1 MRKIFSY
8 VLKALLFIGIV
19 YAEPESK
26 VEALEGKKRESSL
39 DKKIRQELK
48 NKELKNK
55 ELKNKELKN
64 KELKNKE
71 LKNKELK
78 NKELKNK
85 ELKNKE
91 LKNKELKNKEE
102 KKNTEEKKEIKAKR
116 KPRAEVHHGDAK
128 NPTQK
133 ITPSKI
139 KEGTKGVQN
148 QGTQNQGVQNNA
160 PKLEEKETTPQT
172 LEKKGSSP
180 SSQFNSIFGNP
191 NDATNNTLEDKVVGG
206 ISLLV
211 NGSPITLYQIQ
222 EEQKKSKVSKAQAR
236 DRLIAERI
244 KNQEIERLK
253 IHVGDDKLDQEMAM
267 MAQQQGMDLD
277 RFKQMLMAEGHYKL
291 YRDQLKEH
299 LEMQELLRN
308 ILLTN
313 VDTSSETK
321 MREYYNKHKDQF
333 SIPTE
338 IETVRYTSTNQED
351 LERAMADPNLEVP
364 GVSKANEKI
373 EMKTLNPQIAQVFIS
388 HEQGSFTPIMNGGG
402 GQFITFYIKE
412 KKGKNEVSFSQAKQF
427 IAQKLVEE
435 SKDKILEE
443 HFEKLR
449 VKSRIVMIRE

>member
-8 VLKALLFIGIV
+8 ALKALLFIGIV

-26 VEALEGKKRESSL
+26 VEALEGRKQESSL

-48 NKELKNK
+48 NKDLKNK
-55 ELKNKELKN
+55 
-64 KELKNKE
+64 
-71 LKNKELK
+71 
-78 NKELKNK
+78 
-85 ELKNKE
+85 
-91 LKNKELKNKEE
+91 KEE
-102 KKNTEEKKEIKAKR
+102 KKNPEEKKEIKAKR

-139 KEGTKGVQN
+139 KEGAKGVQN

-160 PKLEEKETTPQT
+160 PKLEEKETTSQT
-172 LEKKGSSP
+172 LEKNKGTSP

-191 NDATNNTLEDKVVGG
+191 NNATNNTLEDKVVGG

-253 IHVGDDKLDQEMAM
+253 IHVDDDKLDQEMAM

-277 RFKQMLMAEGHYKL
+277 HFKQMLMAEGHYKL

-321 MREYYNKHKDQF
+321 MREYYNKHKEQF

-351 LERAMADPNLEVP
+351 LERAMADPNLEIP

-388 HEQGSFTPIMNGGG
+388 HEQGSFTPVMNGGG

>member
-8 VLKALLFIGIV
+8 VLKALLFFGIAH
-19 YAEPESK
+19 AEPESK
-26 VEALEGKKRESSL
+26 VEALEGKKQESSL

-71 LKNKELK
+71 
-78 NKELKNK
+78 
-85 ELKNKE
+85 
-91 LKNKELKNKEE
+91 E
-102 KKNTEEKKEIKAKR
+102 KKTTKTRA
-116 KPRAEVHHGDAK
+116 KPRAEVHHGDSK
-128 NPTQK
+128 NSAQK
-133 ITPSKI
+133 ITPPKI
-139 KEGTKGVQN
+139 KGSSKGMQN
-148 QGTQNQGVQNNA
+148 QSMQNNA
-160 PKLEEKETTPQT
+160 PKPEEKDTTSQT
-172 LEKKGSSP
+172 LEKNKGVSP

-191 NDATNNTLEDKVVGG
+191 NDAAGSTLEDKVVGG

-222 EEQKKSKVSKAQAR
+222 EEQEKSKVSKAQAR

-253 IHVGDDKLDQEMAM
+253 IHVDDDKLDQEMAM

-277 RFKQMLMAEGHYKL
+277 HFKQMLMAEGHYKL

-321 MREYYNKHKDQF
+321 MREYYNKHKEQF

-351 LERAMADPNLEVP
+351 LERAMSNPNLEVP

>member
-8 VLKALLFIGIV
+8 VLKALLFFGIAH
-19 YAEPESK
+19 AEPESK
-26 VEALEGKKRESSL
+26 VEALEGKKQESSL
-39 DKKIRQELK
+39 DKKIRQ
-48 NKELKNK
+48 
-55 ELKNKELKN
+55 
-64 KELKNKE
+64 
-71 LKNKELK
+71 
-78 NKELKNK
+78 

-128 NPTQK
+128 KNPAQK
-133 ITPSKI
+133 ITPPKI
-139 KEGTKGVQN
+139 KESSKGMQN
-148 QGTQNQGVQNNA
+148 QSMQNNA
-160 PKLEEKETTPQT
+160 PKPEEKDTTSQI
-172 LEKKGSSP
+172 LEKNKGASP

-222 EEQKKSKVSKAQAR
+222 EEQEKSKVSKAQAR

-253 IHVGDDKLDQEMAM
+253 IHVDDDKLDQEMAM

-277 RFKQMLMAEGHYKL
+277 HFKQMLMAEGHYKL

-313 VDTSSETK
+313 VDTNSETK
-321 MREYYNKHKDQF
+321 MREYYNKHKEQF

>member
-8 VLKALLFIGIV
+8 VLKALLFIGIAH
-19 YAEPESK
+19 AEPESK

-39 DKKIRQELK
+39 DKKIRQ
-48 NKELKNK
+48 
-55 ELKNKELKN
+55 
-64 KELKNKE
+64 
-71 LKNKELK
+71 
-78 NKELKNK
+78 

-133 ITPSKI
+133 ITPPKI
-139 KEGTKGVQN
+139 KEGAKGVQN

-160 PKLEEKETTPQT
+160 PKLEEKETTSQI
-172 LEKKGSSP
+172 LEKNKGASP

-191 NDATNNTLEDKVVGG
+191 NDAANNTPEDKVVGG

-222 EEQKKSKVSKAQAR
+222 EEQEKSKVSKAQAR

-253 IHVGDDKLDQEMAM
+253 IHVDDDKLDQEMAM

-277 RFKQMLMAEGHYKL
+277 HFKQMLMAEGHYKL

-321 MREYYNKHKDQF
+321 MREYYNKHKEQF

-351 LERAMADPNLEVP
+351 LERAMADPNLEIP

-388 HEQGSFTPIMNGGG
+388 HEQGSFTPVMNGGG

>member
-8 VLKALLFIGIV
+8 VLRALLFIGIV

-26 VEALEGKKRESSL
+26 VEALEGRKQESSL

-48 NKELKNK
+48 NKD
-55 ELKNKELKN
+55 
-64 KELKNKE
+64 
-71 LKNKELK
+71 
-78 NKELKNK
+78 
-85 ELKNKE
+85 

-116 KPRAEVHHGDAK
+116 KPRAEVHHGDSK
-128 NPTQK
+128 NPAQK
-133 ITPSKI
+133 ITPPKI

-160 PKLEEKETTPQT
+160 PKLEEKETTSQT
-172 LEKKGSSP
+172 LEKNKGTSP

-191 NDATNNTLEDKVVGG
+191 NNATNNTLEDKVVGG

-222 EEQKKSKVSKAQAR
+222 EEQEKSKVSKAQAR

-253 IHVGDDKLDQEMAM
+253 IHVDDDKLDQEMAM

-277 RFKQMLMAEGHYKL
+277 HFKQMLMAEGHYKL

-321 MREYYNKHKDQF
+321 MREYYNKHKEQF

-351 LERAMADPNLEVP
+351 LERAMADPNLEIP

-388 HEQGSFTPIMNGGG
+388 HEQGSFTPVMNGGG

>member
-26 VEALEGKKRESSL
+26 VEALEGKKQDSSL

-55 ELKNKELKN
+55 E
-64 KELKNKE
+64 
-71 LKNKELK
+71 
-78 NKELKNK
+78 
-85 ELKNKE
+85 
-91 LKNKELKNKEE
+91 E
-102 KKNTEEKKEIKAKR
+102 KKNPAEKKEIKAKR
-116 KPRAEVHHGDAK
+116 KPRAEVHHGDSK
-128 NPTQK
+128 NPAQK

-139 KEGTKGVQN
+139 KESAKGMQN
-148 QGTQNQGVQNNA
+148 QSMQNNA
-160 PKLEEKETTPQT
+160 PKLEEKETTSQT
-172 LEKKGSSP
+172 LEKKGASP

-191 NDATNNTLEDKVVGG
+191 NDAAGNTFEDKVVGG

-222 EEQKKSKVSKAQAR
+222 EEQEKSKVSKAQAR

-253 IHVGDDKLDQEMAM
+253 IHVDDDKLDQEMAM

-277 RFKQMLMAEGHYKL
+277 HFKQMLMAEGHYKL

-321 MREYYNKHKDQF
+321 MREYYNKHKEQF

-351 LERAMADPNLEVP
+351 LERAMSNPNLEVP

-388 HEQGSFTPIMNGGG
+388 HEQGSFTPVMNGGG

>member
-8 VLKALLFIGIV
+8 ISKVLLFIGVV
-19 YAEPESK
+19 YAEPDSK
-26 VEALEGKKRESSL
+26 VEALEGRKQESSL

-48 NKELKNK
+48 SKELKNK
-55 ELKNKELKN
+55 D
-64 KELKNKE
+64 
-71 LKNKELK
+71 
-78 NKELKNK
+78 
-85 ELKNKE
+85 
-91 LKNKELKNKEE
+91 LKNKEE
-102 KKNTEEKKEIKAKR
+102 KKNTEEKKTTKTRA
-116 KPRAEVHHGDAK
+116 KPRAEVHHGDTK
-128 NPTQK
+128 NPTPK
-133 ITPSKI
+133 ITPPKI
-139 KEGTKGVQN
+139 KGSSKGV
-148 QGTQNQGVQNNA
+148 QNQGVQNNV
-160 PKLEEKETTPQT
+160 PKPEKKDTTPQAT
-172 LEKKGSSP
+172 EKNKETSP

-191 NDATNNTLEDKVVGG
+191 NNATNNTLEDKVVGG

-222 EEQKKSKVSKAQAR
+222 EEQEKSKVSKAQAR

-253 IHVGDDKLDQEMAM
+253 IHVDDDKLDQEMAM

-277 RFKQMLMAEGHYKL
+277 HFKQMLMAEGHYKL

-321 MREYYNKHKDQF
+321 MREYYNKHKEQF

-351 LERAMADPNLEVP
+351 LERAMSNPNLEVP

-388 HEQGSFTPIMNGGG
+388 HEQGSFTPVMNGGG

>member
-8 VLKALLFIGIV
+8 VLRALLFIGIV

-55 ELKNKELKN
+55 
-64 KELKNKE
+64 
-71 LKNKELK
+71 
-78 NKELKNK
+78 
-85 ELKNKE
+85 
-91 LKNKELKNKEE
+91 KEE
-102 KKNTEEKKEIKAKR
+102 KKNAEEKKEVKAKR
-116 KPRAEVHHGDAK
+116 KPRAEVHHGDSK
-128 NPTQK
+128 NPAQK
-133 ITPSKI
+133 ITPPKI
-139 KEGTKGVQN
+139 KKGAKGVQN

-160 PKLEEKETTPQT
+160 PKLEEKETTSQT
-172 LEKKGSSP
+172 LEKNKGASP

-191 NDATNNTLEDKVVGG
+191 NDAAGNTLEDKVVGG

-253 IHVGDDKLDQEMAM
+253 IHVDDDKLDQEMAM

-277 RFKQMLMAEGHYKL
+277 HFKQMLMAEGHYKL

-321 MREYYNKHKDQF
+321 MREYYNKHKEQF

-351 LERAMADPNLEVP
+351 LERAMADPNLEIP

-388 HEQGSFTPIMNGGG
+388 HEQGSFTPVMNGGG

>member
-26 VEALEGKKRESSL
+26 VEALEGRKQESSL

-48 NKELKNK
+48 NKDLKNK
-55 ELKNKELKN
+55 
-64 KELKNKE
+64 
-71 LKNKELK
+71 
-78 NKELKNK
+78 
-85 ELKNKE
+85 
-91 LKNKELKNKEE
+91 KEE
-102 KKNTEEKKEIKAKR
+102 KKNPEEKKETKAKR

-139 KEGTKGVQN
+139 KEGAKGVQN

-160 PKLEEKETTPQT
+160 PKFEEKETTSQT
-172 LEKKGSSP
+172 LEKNKGTSP

-191 NDATNNTLEDKVVGG
+191 NNATNNTLEDKVVGG

-253 IHVGDDKLDQEMAM
+253 IHVDDDKLDQEMAM

-277 RFKQMLMAEGHYKL
+277 HFKQMLMAEGHYKL

-321 MREYYNKHKDQF
+321 MREYYNKHKEQF

-351 LERAMADPNLEVP
+351 LERAMADPNLEIP

-388 HEQGSFTPIMNGGG
+388 HEEGSFTPVMNGGG

>member
-8 VLKALLFIGIV
+8 VLRALLFIGIV

-26 VEALEGKKRESSL
+26 VEALEGRRQESSL

-48 NKELKNK
+48 NKDLKNK
-55 ELKNKELKN
+55 ELKNK
-64 KELKNKE
+64 
-71 LKNKELK
+71 
-78 NKELKNK
+78 
-85 ELKNKE
+85 
-91 LKNKELKNKEE
+91 KEE
-102 KKNTEEKKEIKAKR
+102 KKNPEEKKETKAKR

-133 ITPSKI
+133 ITPPKI
-139 KEGTKGVQN
+139 KEGAKGVQN

-160 PKLEEKETTPQT
+160 PKLEEKEATSQT
-172 LEKKGSSP
+172 LEKNKGTSP

-191 NDATNNTLEDKVVGG
+191 NNATNNTLEDKVVGG

-253 IHVGDDKLDQEMAM
+253 IHVDDDKLDQEMAM

-277 RFKQMLMAEGHYKL
+277 HFKQMLMAEGHYKL

-321 MREYYNKHKDQF
+321 MREYYNKHKEQF

-351 LERAMADPNLEVP
+351 LERAMADPNLEIP

-388 HEQGSFTPIMNGGG
+388 HEQGSFTPVMNGGG

>member
-26 VEALEGKKRESSL
+26 VEALEGRKQESSL
-39 DKKIRQELK
+39 DKKIRQEIKNKDLK
-48 NKELKNK
+48 NKNLKNK
-55 ELKNKELKN
+55 
-64 KELKNKE
+64 
-71 LKNKELK
+71 
-78 NKELKNK
+78 
-85 ELKNKE
+85 
-91 LKNKELKNKEE
+91 KEE
-102 KKNTEEKKEIKAKR
+102 KKNPEEKKETKAKR

-133 ITPSKI
+133 ITPPKI
-139 KEGTKGVQN
+139 KEGAKGVQN

-160 PKLEEKETTPQT
+160 PKPEEKETTSQT
-172 LEKKGSSP
+172 LEKNKGSSP

-191 NDATNNTLEDKVVGG
+191 NNATNNTLEDKVVGG

-253 IHVGDDKLDQEMAM
+253 IHVDDDKLDQEMAM

-277 RFKQMLMAEGHYKL
+277 HFKQMLMAEGHYKL

-321 MREYYNKHKDQF
+321 MREYYNKHKEQF

-351 LERAMADPNLEVP
+351 LERAMADPNLEIP

-388 HEQGSFTPIMNGGG
+388 HEQGSFTPVMNGGG

>member
-39 DKKIRQELK
+39 DKKIRQEIKNKDLK
-48 NKELKNK
+48 NKDLKNK
-55 ELKNKELKN
+55 DLKNK
-64 KELKNKE
+64 
-71 LKNKELK
+71 
-78 NKELKNK
+78 
-85 ELKNKE
+85 
-91 LKNKELKNKEE
+91 KEE
-102 KKNTEEKKEIKAKR
+102 KKNPAEKKETKAKR

-139 KEGTKGVQN
+139 KEGAKGVQN

-160 PKLEEKETTPQT
+160 PKLEEKETTSQAT
-172 LEKKGSSP
+172 EKNKEISP

-191 NDATNNTLEDKVVGG
+191 NNATNNTLEDKVVGG

-222 EEQKKSKVSKAQAR
+222 EEQEKSKVSKAQAR

-253 IHVGDDKLDQEMAM
+253 IHVDDDKLDQEMAM

-277 RFKQMLMAEGHYKL
+277 HFKQMLMAEGHYKL

-321 MREYYNKHKDQF
+321 MREYYNKHKEQF

-351 LERAMADPNLEVP
+351 LERAMADPNLEIP

-388 HEQGSFTPIMNGGG
+388 HEQGSFTPVMNGGG

>member
-26 VEALEGKKRESSL
+26 VEALEGRKQESSL
-39 DKKIRQELK
+39 DKKIRQEIK
-48 NKELKNK
+48 NKD
-55 ELKNKELKN
+55 
-64 KELKNKE
+64 
-71 LKNKELK
+71 
-78 NKELKNK
+78 
-85 ELKNKE
+85 
-91 LKNKELKNKEE
+91 LKNKEE
-102 KKNTEEKKEIKAKR
+102 KKNPEEKKETKAKR

-139 KEGTKGVQN
+139 KEGAKGVQN

-160 PKLEEKETTPQT
+160 PKLEEKETTSQT
-172 LEKKGSSP
+172 LEKNKGASP

-191 NDATNNTLEDKVVGG
+191 NNAANNTLEDKVVGG

-253 IHVGDDKLDQEMAM
+253 IHVDDDKLDQEMAM

-277 RFKQMLMAEGHYKL
+277 HFKQMLMAEGHYKL

-321 MREYYNKHKDQF
+321 MREYYNKHKEQF

-388 HEQGSFTPIMNGGG
+388 HEQGSFTPVMNGGG

>member
-64 KELKNKE
+64 KE
-71 LKNKELK
+71 
-78 NKELKNK
+78 
-85 ELKNKE
+85 
-91 LKNKELKNKEE
+91 E

-116 KPRAEVHHGDAK
+116 KPRAEVHHGDSK
-128 NPTQK
+128 NPAQK
-133 ITPSKI
+133 ITPPKI
-139 KEGTKGVQN
+139 KEGAKGVQN

-160 PKLEEKETTPQT
+160 PKLEEKETTSQT
-172 LEKKGSSP
+172 LEKNKGAGP

-191 NDATNNTLEDKVVGG
+191 DNAANNTLEDKVVGG

-222 EEQKKSKVSKAQAR
+222 EEQEKSKVSKAQAR

-253 IHVGDDKLDQEMAM
+253 IHVDDDKLDQEMAM

-277 RFKQMLMAEGHYKL
+277 HFKQMLMAEGHYKL
-291 YRDQLKEH
+291 YREQLKEH

-321 MREYYNKHKDQF
+321 MREYYNKHKEQF
-333 SIPTE
+333 GIPTE

-351 LERAMADPNLEVP
+351 LERAMADPNLEIP
-364 GVSKANEKI
+364 GVTKANEKI

-388 HEQGSFTPIMNGGG
+388 HAEGSFTPIMNGGG

>member
-8 VLKALLFIGIV
+8 VLKALLFFGIAH
-19 YAEPESK
+19 AEPESK
-26 VEALEGKKRESSL
+26 VEALEGKKQESSL

-55 ELKNKELKN
+55 ELKNKE
-64 KELKNKE
+64 
-71 LKNKELK
+71 
-78 NKELKNK
+78 
-85 ELKNKE
+85 
-91 LKNKELKNKEE
+91 E
-102 KKNTEEKKEIKAKR
+102 KKNAEEKKEIKAKR
-116 KPRAEVHHGDAK
+116 KPRAEVHHGDSK
-128 NPTQK
+128 NPAQK
-133 ITPSKI
+133 ITPPKIMSPKI
-139 KEGTKGVQN
+139 KESSKGMQN
-148 QGTQNQGVQNNA
+148 QSMQNNA
-160 PKLEEKETTPQT
+160 PKPEEKDTTSQI
-172 LEKKGSSP
+172 LEKNKGASP

-191 NDATNNTLEDKVVGG
+191 NDTTNNTLEDKVVGG

-222 EEQKKSKVSKAQAR
+222 EEQEKSKVSKAQAR

-253 IHVGDDKLDQEMAM
+253 IHVDDDKLDQEMAM

-277 RFKQMLMAEGHYKL
+277 HFKQMLMAEGHYKL

-321 MREYYNKHKDQF
+321 MREYYNKHKEQF

>member
-26 VEALEGKKRESSL
+26 VEALEGRKQESSL
-39 DKKIRQELK
+39 DKKNRQELKNKDLK

-55 ELKNKELKN
+55 
-64 KELKNKE
+64 
-71 LKNKELK
+71 
-78 NKELKNK
+78 
-85 ELKNKE
+85 
-91 LKNKELKNKEE
+91 KEE
-102 KKNTEEKKEIKAKR
+102 KKNTEEKKETKAKR

-139 KEGTKGVQN
+139 KEGAKGVQN

-160 PKLEEKETTPQT
+160 PKLEEKETISQT
-172 LEKKGSSP
+172 LEKNKGASP

-191 NDATNNTLEDKVVGG
+191 NNATNNTLEDKVVGG

-222 EEQKKSKVSKAQAR
+222 EEQEKSKVSKAQAR

-253 IHVGDDKLDQEMAM
+253 IHVDDDKLDQEMAM

-277 RFKQMLMAEGHYKL
+277 HFKQMLMAEGHYKL

-321 MREYYNKHKDQF
+321 MREYYNKHKEQF

-338 IETVRYTSTNQED
+338 IETVRYTATNQED
-351 LERAMADPNLEVP
+351 LERAMADPNLEIP

-388 HEQGSFTPIMNGGG
+388 HEQGSFTPVMNGGG

>member
-55 ELKNKELKN
+55 E
-64 KELKNKE
+64 
-71 LKNKELK
+71 
-78 NKELKNK
+78 
-85 ELKNKE
+85 
-91 LKNKELKNKEE
+91 E

-116 KPRAEVHHGDAK
+116 KPRAEVHHGDSK
-128 NPTQK
+128 NPAQK
-133 ITPSKI
+133 ITPPKI
-139 KEGTKGVQN
+139 KEGAKGMQN
-148 QGTQNQGVQNNA
+148 QSMQNQGVQNNA
-160 PKLEEKETTPQT
+160 PKLEEKETTSQT
-172 LEKKGSSP
+172 LEKNKGTSP

-191 NDATNNTLEDKVVGG
+191 NEAAGNTLEDKVVGG

-222 EEQKKSKVSKAQAR
+222 EEQEKSKVSKAQAR

-253 IHVGDDKLDQEMAM
+253 IHVDDDKLDQEMAM

-277 RFKQMLMAEGHYKL
+277 HFKQMLMAEGHYKL

-321 MREYYNKHKDQF
+321 MREYYNKHKEQF

-351 LERAMADPNLEVP
+351 LERAMADPNLEIP

-388 HEQGSFTPIMNGGG
+388 HEQGSFTPVMNGGG

-449 VKSRIVMIRE
+449 VKSKIVMIRE

>member
-26 VEALEGKKRESSL
+26 VEALEGRKQESSL
-39 DKKIRQELK
+39 DKKIRQEIKNKDLK
-48 NKELKNK
+48 NK
-55 ELKNKELKN
+55 
-64 KELKNKE
+64 
-71 LKNKELK
+71 
-78 NKELKNK
+78 
-85 ELKNKE
+85 
-91 LKNKELKNKEE
+91 KEE
-102 KKNTEEKKEIKAKR
+102 KKNPEEKKETKAKR

-139 KEGTKGVQN
+139 KEGAKGVQN

-160 PKLEEKETTPQT
+160 PKPEEKETTSQT
-172 LEKKGSSP
+172 LEKNKGTSP

-191 NDATNNTLEDKVVGG
+191 NNATNNTLEDKVVGG

-253 IHVGDDKLDQEMAM
+253 IHVDDDKLDQEMAM

-277 RFKQMLMAEGHYKL
+277 HFKQMLMAEGHYKL

-321 MREYYNKHKDQF
+321 MREYYNKHKEQF

-338 IETVRYTSTNQED
+338 IETVRYTSTSQED
-351 LERAMADPNLEVP
+351 LERAMADPNLEIP

-388 HEQGSFTPIMNGGG
+388 HEQGSFTPVMNGGG

>member
-26 VEALEGKKRESSL
+26 VEALEGRKQESSL

-48 NKELKNK
+48 NKDLKNK
-55 ELKNKELKN
+55 
-64 KELKNKE
+64 
-71 LKNKELK
+71 
-78 NKELKNK
+78 
-85 ELKNKE
+85 
-91 LKNKELKNKEE
+91 KEE
-102 KKNTEEKKEIKAKR
+102 KKNTEEKKETKAKR

-139 KEGTKGVQN
+139 KEGAKGVQN

-160 PKLEEKETTPQT
+160 PKLEEKETTSQT
-172 LEKKGSSP
+172 LEKNKGTSP

-191 NDATNNTLEDKVVGG
+191 NNATNNTLEDKVVGG

-253 IHVGDDKLDQEMAM
+253 IHVDDDKLDQEMAM

-277 RFKQMLMAEGHYKL
+277 HFKQMLMAEGHYKL

-321 MREYYNKHKDQF
+321 MREYYNKHKEQF

-338 IETVRYTSTNQED
+338 IETVRYTSTSQED
-351 LERAMADPNLEVP
+351 LERAMADPNLEIP

-388 HEQGSFTPIMNGGG
+388 HEQGSFTPVMNGGG

>member
-8 VLKALLFIGIV
+8 VLKALLFIGIAH
-19 YAEPESK
+19 AEPESK

-55 ELKNKELKN
+55 ELKNKELKD
-64 KELKNKE
+64 
-71 LKNKELK
+71 
-78 NKELKNK
+78 
-85 ELKNKE
+85 
-91 LKNKELKNKEE
+91 KEE
-102 KKNTEEKKEIKAKR
+102 KKTIKTRA
-116 KPRAEVHHGDAK
+116 KPRAEVHHGDSK
-128 NPTQK
+128 NPAQK

-139 KEGTKGVQN
+139 KEGAKGVQN

-160 PKLEEKETTPQT
+160 PKLEEKETISQT
-172 LEKKGSSP
+172 LEKNKETSP

-191 NDATNNTLEDKVVGG
+191 NNAANNTLEDKVVGG

-253 IHVGDDKLDQEMAM
+253 IHVDDDKLDQEMAM

-277 RFKQMLMAEGHYKL
+277 HFKQMLMAEGHYKL

-321 MREYYNKHKDQF
+321 MREYYNKHKEQF

-338 IETVRYTSTNQED
+338 IETVRYTSTSQED
-351 LERAMADPNLEVP
+351 LERAMADPNLEIP

-388 HEQGSFTPIMNGGG
+388 HEQGSFTPVMNGGG

>member
-26 VEALEGKKRESSL
+26 VEALEGRKQESSL

-48 NKELKNK
+48 NKDLKNK
-55 ELKNKELKN
+55 
-64 KELKNKE
+64 
-71 LKNKELK
+71 
-78 NKELKNK
+78 
-85 ELKNKE
+85 
-91 LKNKELKNKEE
+91 KEE
-102 KKNTEEKKEIKAKR
+102 KKNTEEKKETKAKK

-133 ITPSKI
+133 ITPPKI
-139 KEGTKGVQN
+139 KEGAKGVQN

-160 PKLEEKETTPQT
+160 PKLEEKETTSQT
-172 LEKKGSSP
+172 LEKNKGTSP

-191 NDATNNTLEDKVVGG
+191 NNAANNTLEDKVVGG

-253 IHVGDDKLDQEMAM
+253 IHVDDDKLDQEMAM

-277 RFKQMLMAEGHYKL
+277 HFKQMLMAEGHYKL

-321 MREYYNKHKDQF
+321 MREYYNKHKEQF

-338 IETVRYTSTNQED
+338 IETVRYTSTSQED
-351 LERAMADPNLEVP
+351 LERAMADPNLEIP

-388 HEQGSFTPIMNGGG
+388 HEQGSFTPVMNGGG

>member
-26 VEALEGKKRESSL
+26 VEALEGRKQESSL

-48 NKELKNK
+48 NKDLKNK
-55 ELKNKELKN
+55 ELKNK
-64 KELKNKE
+64 
-71 LKNKELK
+71 
-78 NKELKNK
+78 
-85 ELKNKE
+85 
-91 LKNKELKNKEE
+91 KEE
-102 KKNTEEKKEIKAKR
+102 KKNTEEKKETKAKR

-139 KEGTKGVQN
+139 KEGAKGVQN

-160 PKLEEKETTPQT
+160 PKLEEKETISQT
-172 LEKKGSSP
+172 LEKNKGASP

-191 NDATNNTLEDKVVGG
+191 NNATNNTLEDKVVGG

-253 IHVGDDKLDQEMAM
+253 IHVDDDKLDQEMAM

-277 RFKQMLMAEGHYKL
+277 HFKQMLMAEGHYKL

-321 MREYYNKHKDQF
+321 MREYYNKHKEQF

-338 IETVRYTSTNQED
+338 IETVRYTATNQED
-351 LERAMADPNLEVP
+351 LERAMADPNLEIP

-388 HEQGSFTPIMNGGG
+388 HEQGSFTPVMNGGG

>member
-19 YAEPESK
+19 HAEPESK
-26 VEALEGKKRESSL
+26 VEALEGRKQESSL

-48 NKELKNK
+48 NKDLKNK
-55 ELKNKELKN
+55 ELKNK
-64 KELKNKE
+64 
-71 LKNKELK
+71 
-78 NKELKNK
+78 
-85 ELKNKE
+85 
-91 LKNKELKNKEE
+91 KEE
-102 KKNTEEKKEIKAKR
+102 KKNTEEKKETKAKR

-139 KEGTKGVQN
+139 KEGAKGMQN
-148 QGTQNQGVQNNA
+148 QSMQNNA
-160 PKLEEKETTPQT
+160 PKLEEKETTSQT
-172 LEKKGSSP
+172 LEKNKGTSH

-191 NDATNNTLEDKVVGG
+191 NNATNNTLEDKVVGG

-253 IHVGDDKLDQEMAM
+253 IHVDDDKLDQEMAM

-277 RFKQMLMAEGHYKL
+277 HFKQMLMAEGHYKL

-321 MREYYNKHKDQF
+321 MREYYNKHKEQF

-388 HEQGSFTPIMNGGG
+388 HEQGSFTPVMNGGG

>member
-8 VLKALLFIGIV
+8 ILKALLFFGIAH
-19 YAEPESK
+19 AEPESK
-26 VEALEGKKRESSL
+26 VEALEGKKQESSL

-64 KELKNKE
+64 KE
-71 LKNKELK
+71 
-78 NKELKNK
+78 
-85 ELKNKE
+85 
-91 LKNKELKNKEE
+91 E
-102 KKNTEEKKEIKAKR
+102 KKNAEEKKEIKAKR
-116 KPRAEVHHGDAK
+116 KPRAEVHHGDSK
-128 NPTQK
+128 NSAQK
-133 ITPSKI
+133 ITPPKITSPKI
-139 KEGTKGVQN
+139 KESSKGM
-148 QGTQNQGVQNNA
+148 QNNA
-160 PKLEEKETTPQT
+160 SKPEEKDTSSQT
-172 LEKKGSSP
+172 LEKNKGASP

-222 EEQKKSKVSKAQAR
+222 EEQEKSKVSKAQAR

-253 IHVGDDKLDQEMAM
+253 IHVDDDKLDQEMAM

-277 RFKQMLMAEGHYKL
+277 HFKQMLMAEGHYKL

-321 MREYYNKHKDQF
+321 MREYYNKHKEQF

-351 LERAMADPNLEVP
+351 LERAMSNPNLEVP

>member
-26 VEALEGKKRESSL
+26 VEALEGRKQESSL

-48 NKELKNK
+48 NKDLKNK
-55 ELKNKELKN
+55 DLKNK
-64 KELKNKE
+64 
-71 LKNKELK
+71 
-78 NKELKNK
+78 
-85 ELKNKE
+85 
-91 LKNKELKNKEE
+91 KEE
-102 KKNTEEKKEIKAKR
+102 KKNPEEKKETKAKR

-139 KEGTKGVQN
+139 KEGAKGVQN

-160 PKLEEKETTPQT
+160 PKLEEKETTPQI
-172 LEKKGSSP
+172 LEKNKGTSP
-180 SSQFNSIFGNP
+180 GSQFNSIFGNP
-191 NDATNNTLEDKVVGG
+191 NNATNNTLEDKVVGG

-222 EEQKKSKVSKAQAR
+222 EEQEKSKVSKAQAR

-253 IHVGDDKLDQEMAM
+253 IHVDDDKLDQEMAM

-277 RFKQMLMAEGHYKL
+277 HFKQMLMAEGHYKL

-321 MREYYNKHKDQF
+321 MREYYNKHKEQF

-351 LERAMADPNLEVP
+351 LERAMSNPNLEVP

-388 HEQGSFTPIMNGGG
+388 HEEGSFTPVMNGGG

>member
-26 VEALEGKKRESSL
+26 VEALEGRKQESSL
-39 DKKIRQELK
+39 DKKIRQEIKNKDLK
-48 NKELKNK
+48 NKNLKNK
-55 ELKNKELKN
+55 
-64 KELKNKE
+64 
-71 LKNKELK
+71 
-78 NKELKNK
+78 
-85 ELKNKE
+85 
-91 LKNKELKNKEE
+91 KEE
-102 KKNTEEKKEIKAKR
+102 KKNPEEKKETKAKR

-139 KEGTKGVQN
+139 KEGAKGVQN

-160 PKLEEKETTPQT
+160 PKLEEKETTSQT
-172 LEKKGSSP
+172 LEKNKETSP

-191 NDATNNTLEDKVVGG
+191 NNATNNTLEDKVVGG

-222 EEQKKSKVSKAQAR
+222 EEQKKSKVSKTQAR

-253 IHVGDDKLDQEMAM
+253 IHVDDDKLDQEMAM

-277 RFKQMLMAEGHYKL
+277 HFKQMLMAEGHYKL

-321 MREYYNKHKDQF
+321 MREYYNKHKEQF

-338 IETVRYTSTNQED
+338 IETVRYTSTSQED
-351 LERAMADPNLEVP
+351 LERAMADPNLEIP

-388 HEQGSFTPIMNGGG
+388 HEEGSFTPVMNGGG

>member
-26 VEALEGKKRESSL
+26 VEALEGRKQESSL

-48 NKELKNK
+48 NKDLKNK
-55 ELKNKELKN
+55 
-64 KELKNKE
+64 
-71 LKNKELK
+71 
-78 NKELKNK
+78 
-85 ELKNKE
+85 
-91 LKNKELKNKEE
+91 KEE
-102 KKNTEEKKEIKAKR
+102 KKNPAEKKEIKAKR

-139 KEGTKGVQN
+139 KEGAKGV
-148 QGTQNQGVQNNA
+148 QNQGVQNNA
-160 PKLEEKETTPQT
+160 PKLEEKETTPQI
-172 LEKKGSSP
+172 LEKKGTSP

-191 NDATNNTLEDKVVGG
+191 NNATNNTLEDKVVGG

-253 IHVGDDKLDQEMAM
+253 IHVDDDKLDQEMAM

-277 RFKQMLMAEGHYKL
+277 HFKQMLMAEGHYKL

-321 MREYYNKHKDQF
+321 MREYYNKHKEQF

-388 HEQGSFTPIMNGGG
+388 HEQGSFTPVMNGGG

>member
-8 VLKALLFIGIV
+8 VLKALLFFGIAH
-19 YAEPESK
+19 AEPESK
-26 VEALEGKKRESSL
+26 VEALEGKKQESSL

-91 LKNKELKNKEE
+91 E
-102 KKNTEEKKEIKAKR
+102 KKNAEEKKEIKAKR
-116 KPRAEVHHGDAK
+116 KPRAEVHHGDSK
-128 NPTQK
+128 NPAQK
-133 ITPSKI
+133 ITPPKI
-139 KEGTKGVQN
+139 KESSKGMQN
-148 QGTQNQGVQNNA
+148 QSMQNNA
-160 PKLEEKETTPQT
+160 PKPEEKDTSSQT
-172 LEKKGSSP
+172 LEKNKGVSP

-222 EEQKKSKVSKAQAR
+222 EEQEKSKVSKAQAR

-253 IHVGDDKLDQEMAM
+253 IHVDDDKLDQEMAM

-277 RFKQMLMAEGHYKL
+277 HFKQMLMAEGHYKL

-321 MREYYNKHKDQF
+321 MREYYNKHKEQF

-351 LERAMADPNLEVP
+351 LERAMSNPNLEVP

>member
-8 VLKALLFIGIV
+8 VLKALLLVKVV
-19 YAEPESK
+19 YAAPESK
-26 VEALEGKKRESSL
+26 VEALEGRKQESSL
-39 DKKIRQELK
+39 DKKIRQEMKNKDLK
-48 NKELKNK
+48 NK
-55 ELKNKELKN
+55 
-64 KELKNKE
+64 
-71 LKNKELK
+71 
-78 NKELKNK
+78 
-85 ELKNKE
+85 
-91 LKNKELKNKEE
+91 KEE
-102 KKNTEEKKEIKAKR
+102 KKNTAEKKEIKAKR

-139 KEGTKGVQN
+139 KEGAKGVQN

-160 PKLEEKETTPQT
+160 PKLEEKETTSQT
-172 LEKKGSSP
+172 LEKNKGASP

-191 NDATNNTLEDKVVGG
+191 NNAANNTLEDKVVGG

-253 IHVGDDKLDQEMAM
+253 IHVDDDKLDQEMAM

-277 RFKQMLMAEGHYKL
+277 HFKQMLMAEGHYKL

-321 MREYYNKHKDQF
+321 MREYYNKHKEQF

-351 LERAMADPNLEVP
+351 LERAMADPNLEIP

-388 HEQGSFTPIMNGGG
+388 HEQGSFTPVMNGGG

>member
-8 VLKALLFIGIV
+8 VLKALLFFGIV
-19 YAEPESK
+19 HAEPESK
-26 VEALEGKKRESSL
+26 VEALEGKKQESSL

-55 ELKNKELKN
+55 ELKNKE
-64 KELKNKE
+64 
-71 LKNKELK
+71 
-78 NKELKNK
+78 
-85 ELKNKE
+85 
-91 LKNKELKNKEE
+91 E
-102 KKNTEEKKEIKAKR
+102 KKNAEEKKEIKAKR
-116 KPRAEVHHGDAK
+116 KPRAEVHHGDSK

-133 ITPSKI
+133 ITPPKI
-139 KEGTKGVQN
+139 KEGAKGVQN
-148 QGTQNQGVQNNA
+148 QGTQNQGVQSNA
-160 PKLEEKETTPQT
+160 PKPEEKETTSQT
-172 LEKKGSSP
+172 LEKNKGVSP

-222 EEQKKSKVSKAQAR
+222 EEQEKSKVSKAQAR

-253 IHVGDDKLDQEMAM
+253 IHVDDDKLDQEMAM

-277 RFKQMLMAEGHYKL
+277 HFKQMLMAEGHYKL

-321 MREYYNKHKDQF
+321 MREYYNKHKEQF

-351 LERAMADPNLEVP
+351 LERAMADPNLEIP

-388 HEQGSFTPIMNGGG
+388 HEQGSFTPVMNGGG

>member
-26 VEALEGKKRESSL
+26 VEALEGRKQESSL

-48 NKELKNK
+48 NKDLKNK
-55 ELKNKELKN
+55 DLKNK
-64 KELKNKE
+64 
-71 LKNKELK
+71 
-78 NKELKNK
+78 
-85 ELKNKE
+85 
-91 LKNKELKNKEE
+91 KEE
-102 KKNTEEKKEIKAKR
+102 KKNPEEKKETKAKR

-133 ITPSKI
+133 ITPFKI
-139 KEGTKGVQN
+139 KEGAKGVQN

-160 PKLEEKETTPQT
+160 PKLEEKGTTSQT
-172 LEKKGSSP
+172 LEKNKGASP

-191 NDATNNTLEDKVVGG
+191 NNAANNTLEDKVVGG

-253 IHVGDDKLDQEMAM
+253 IHVDDDKLDQEMAM

-277 RFKQMLMAEGHYKL
+277 HFKQMLMAEGHYKL

-321 MREYYNKHKDQF
+321 MREYYNKHKEQF

-351 LERAMADPNLEVP
+351 LERAMADPNLEIP

-388 HEQGSFTPIMNGGG
+388 HEQGSFTPVMNGGG

>member
-8 VLKALLFIGIV
+8 VLKALLFFGIAH
-19 YAEPESK
+19 AEPESK
-26 VEALEGKKRESSL
+26 VEALEGKKQESSL

-55 ELKNKELKN
+55 ELKNKE
-64 KELKNKE
+64 
-71 LKNKELK
+71 
-78 NKELKNK
+78 
-85 ELKNKE
+85 
-91 LKNKELKNKEE
+91 E
-102 KKNTEEKKEIKAKR
+102 KKNAEEKKEIKAKR
-116 KPRAEVHHGDAK
+116 KPRAEVHHGDSK
-128 NPTQK
+128 NPAQK
-133 ITPSKI
+133 ITPPKI
-139 KEGTKGVQN
+139 KEGAKGMQN
-148 QGTQNQGVQNNA
+148 QNMQNNA
-160 PKLEEKETTPQT
+160 PKPEEKETTPQI
-172 LEKKGSSP
+172 LEKNKGASP

-222 EEQKKSKVSKAQAR
+222 EEQEKSKVSKAQAR

-253 IHVGDDKLDQEMAM
+253 IHVDDDKLDQEMAM
-267 MAQQQGMDLD
+267 MAQQQGMNLD
-277 RFKQMLMAEGHYKL
+277 HFKQMLMAEGHYKL

-321 MREYYNKHKDQF
+321 MREYYNKHKEQF

-351 LERAMADPNLEVP
+351 LERAMSNPNLEVP

>member
-8 VLKALLFIGIV
+8 VLKALLFFGIAH
-19 YAEPESK
+19 AEPESK
-26 VEALEGKKRESSL
+26 VEALEGKKQESSL

-55 ELKNKELKN
+55 DLKNKDLKN
-64 KELKNKE
+64 K
-71 LKNKELK
+71 
-78 NKELKNK
+78 
-85 ELKNKE
+85 
-91 LKNKELKNKEE
+91 KEE
-102 KKNTEEKKEIKAKR
+102 KKNAEEKKEIKAKR

-133 ITPSKI
+133 ITPPKI

-160 PKLEEKETTPQT
+160 PKLEKKETTSQT
-172 LEKKGSSP
+172 LEKNKGTSP

-191 NDATNNTLEDKVVGG
+191 NNAANNTLEDKVVGG

-222 EEQKKSKVSKAQAR
+222 EEQEKSKVSKAQAR

-253 IHVGDDKLDQEMAM
+253 IHVDDDKLDQEMAM

-277 RFKQMLMAEGHYKL
+277 HFKQMLMAEGHYKL

-321 MREYYNKHKDQF
+321 MREYYNKHKEQF

-351 LERAMADPNLEVP
+351 LERAMADPNLEIP

-388 HEQGSFTPIMNGGG
+388 HEQGTFTPVMNGGG

>member
-8 VLKALLFIGIV
+8 ISKVLLFIGVV
-19 YAEPESK
+19 YAEPDSK
-26 VEALEGKKRESSL
+26 VEALEGRKQESSL

-48 NKELKNK
+48 NKD
-55 ELKNKELKN
+55 
-64 KELKNKE
+64 
-71 LKNKELK
+71 
-78 NKELKNK
+78 
-85 ELKNKE
+85 
-91 LKNKELKNKEE
+91 LKNKEE
-102 KKNTEEKKEIKAKR
+102 KKNTEEKKTTKTRA

-139 KEGTKGVQN
+139 KEGAKGVQN

-160 PKLEEKETTPQT
+160 PKLEEKETTSQT
-172 LEKKGSSP
+172 LEKNKETSP

-191 NDATNNTLEDKVVGG
+191 NNATNNTLEDKVVGG

-253 IHVGDDKLDQEMAM
+253 IHVDDDKLDQEMAM

-277 RFKQMLMAEGHYKL
+277 HFKQMLMAEGHYKL

-321 MREYYNKHKDQF
+321 MREYYNKHKEQF

-338 IETVRYTSTNQED
+338 IETVRYTSTSQED
-351 LERAMADPNLEVP
+351 LERAMADPNLEIP

-388 HEQGSFTPIMNGGG
+388 HEQGSFTPVMNGGG

>member
-8 VLKALLFIGIV
+8 VLKALLLFRVV

-26 VEALEGKKRESSL
+26 VEALEGKKQDSSL

-55 ELKNKELKN
+55 ELKNKE
-64 KELKNKE
+64 
-71 LKNKELK
+71 
-78 NKELKNK
+78 
-85 ELKNKE
+85 
-91 LKNKELKNKEE
+91 E
-102 KKNTEEKKEIKAKR
+102 KKNPEEKKEAKAKR

-139 KEGTKGVQN
+139 KEGAKGVQN

-160 PKLEEKETTPQT
+160 PKLEEKETTSQT
-172 LEKKGSSP
+172 LEKNKGTSP

-191 NDATNNTLEDKVVGG
+191 NNATNNTLEDKVVGG

-222 EEQKKSKVSKAQAR
+222 EEQEKSKVSKAQAR

-253 IHVGDDKLDQEMAM
+253 IHVDDDKLDQEMAM

-277 RFKQMLMAEGHYKL
+277 HFKQMLMAEGHYKL

-321 MREYYNKHKDQF
+321 MREYYNKHKEQF

-338 IETVRYTSTNQED
+338 IETVRYTSTSQED
-351 LERAMADPNLEVP
+351 LERAMADPNLEIP

-388 HEQGSFTPIMNGGG
+388 HEQGSFTPVMNGGG

>member
-8 VLKALLFIGIV
+8 VLRALLFIGIV

-48 NKELKNK
+48 NKDLKNK
-55 ELKNKELKN
+55 
-64 KELKNKE
+64 
-71 LKNKELK
+71 
-78 NKELKNK
+78 
-85 ELKNKE
+85 
-91 LKNKELKNKEE
+91 KEE

-133 ITPSKI
+133 ITPPKI
-139 KEGTKGVQN
+139 KEGAKGVQN

-160 PKLEEKETTPQT
+160 PKLEEKETTSQT
-172 LEKKGSSP
+172 LEKNKETSP

-191 NDATNNTLEDKVVGG
+191 NNATNNTLEDKVVGG

-222 EEQKKSKVSKAQAR
+222 EEQEKSKVSKAQAR

-253 IHVGDDKLDQEMAM
+253 IHVDDDKLDQEMAM

-277 RFKQMLMAEGHYKL
+277 HFKQMLMAEGHYKL

-321 MREYYNKHKDQF
+321 MREYYNKHKEQF

-338 IETVRYTSTNQED
+338 IETVRYTSTSQED
-351 LERAMADPNLEVP
+351 LERAMADPNLEIP

-388 HEQGSFTPIMNGGG
+388 HEQGSFTPVMNGGG

>member
-8 VLKALLFIGIV
+8 VLKALLFFGIAH
-19 YAEPESK
+19 AEPESK
-26 VEALEGKKRESSL
+26 VEALEGKKQESSL

-64 KELKNKE
+64 KE
-71 LKNKELK
+71 
-78 NKELKNK
+78 
-85 ELKNKE
+85 
-91 LKNKELKNKEE
+91 E
-102 KKNTEEKKEIKAKR
+102 KKNTESKKTTKTRA
-116 KPRAEVHHGDAK
+116 KPRAEVHHGDSK
-128 NPTQK
+128 NPAQK
-133 ITPSKI
+133 ITSPKITPPKI
-139 KEGTKGVQN
+139 KGSKKALQN
-148 QGTQNQGVQNNA
+148 QSDQNNA
-160 PKLEEKETTPQT
+160 IKPKEKTTQT
-172 LEKKGSSP
+172 TEKKEVSP

-191 NDATNNTLEDKVVGG
+191 NDAAGSTLEDKVVGG

-222 EEQKKSKVSKAQAR
+222 EEQEKSKVSKAQAR

-253 IHVGDDKLDQEMAM
+253 IHVDDDKLDQEMAM

-277 RFKQMLMAEGHYKL
+277 HFKQMLMAEGHYKL

-321 MREYYNKHKDQF
+321 MREYYNKHKEQF

-351 LERAMADPNLEVP
+351 LERAMSNPNLEVP

>member
-26 VEALEGKKRESSL
+26 VEALEGRKQESSL

-55 ELKNKELKN
+55 DLKNK
-64 KELKNKE
+64 
-71 LKNKELK
+71 
-78 NKELKNK
+78 
-85 ELKNKE
+85 
-91 LKNKELKNKEE
+91 KEE
-102 KKNTEEKKEIKAKR
+102 KKNPEEKKETKAKR

-133 ITPSKI
+133 ITPPKI
-139 KEGTKGVQN
+139 KEGAKGVQN
-148 QGTQNQGVQNNA
+148 QGVQNQGVQNNA
-160 PKLEEKETTPQT
+160 PKLEEKETTSQT
-172 LEKKGSSP
+172 LEKNKGAGP

-191 NDATNNTLEDKVVGG
+191 NGAANNTLEDKVVGG

-222 EEQKKSKVSKAQAR
+222 EEQEKSKVSKAQAR

-253 IHVGDDKLDQEMAM
+253 IHVDDDKLDQEMAM

-277 RFKQMLMAEGHYKL
+277 HFKQMLMAEGHYKL

-321 MREYYNKHKDQF
+321 MREYYNKHKEQF

-351 LERAMADPNLEVP
+351 LERAMADPNLEIP

-388 HEQGSFTPIMNGGG
+388 HEQGSFTPVMNGGG

>member
-55 ELKNKELKN
+55 E
-64 KELKNKE
+64 
-71 LKNKELK
+71 
-78 NKELKNK
+78 
-85 ELKNKE
+85 
-91 LKNKELKNKEE
+91 E
-102 KKNTEEKKEIKAKR
+102 KKNAEEKKEIKAKR
-116 KPRAEVHHGDAK
+116 KPRAEVHHGDSK

-139 KEGTKGVQN
+139 KEGAKGVQN

-160 PKLEEKETTPQT
+160 PKLEEKETTSQT
-172 LEKKGSSP
+172 LEKNKGTSP

-191 NDATNNTLEDKVVGG
+191 NNATNNTLEDKVVGG

-222 EEQKKSKVSKAQAR
+222 EEQEKSKVSKAQAR

-253 IHVGDDKLDQEMAM
+253 IHVDDDKLDQEMAM

-277 RFKQMLMAEGHYKL
+277 HFKQMLMAEGHYKL

-321 MREYYNKHKDQF
+321 MREYYNKHKEQF

-351 LERAMADPNLEVP
+351 LERAMADPNLEIP

-388 HEQGSFTPIMNGGG
+388 HEQGSFTPVMNGGG

>member
-71 LKNKELK
+71 
-78 NKELKNK
+78 
-85 ELKNKE
+85 
-91 LKNKELKNKEE
+91 E

-116 KPRAEVHHGDAK
+116 KPRAEVHHGDSK

-133 ITPSKI
+133 ITPPKI
-139 KEGTKGVQN
+139 KEGAKGVQN

-160 PKLEEKETTPQT
+160 PKLEEKETTSQI
-172 LEKKGSSP
+172 LEKNKGASP

-191 NDATNNTLEDKVVGG
+191 NDTTGNTLEDKVVGG

-222 EEQKKSKVSKAQAR
+222 EEQEKSKVSKAQAR

-253 IHVGDDKLDQEMAM
+253 IHVDDDKLDQEMAM

-277 RFKQMLMAEGHYKL
+277 HFKQMLMAEGHYKL

-321 MREYYNKHKDQF
+321 MREYYNKHKEQF

-351 LERAMADPNLEVP
+351 LERAMADPNLEIP

-388 HEQGSFTPIMNGGG
+388 HEQGSFTPVMNGGG